1 MRELLRFWTAGVG
14 VDVDGVDDW
23 LANELRIAGSGM
35 LPTAESRPSGEP
47 QCLLTIDSSKEGV
60 SRFGGRD
67 LDRDPQVAAATIL
80 TAVDRAALAATR
92 CLTIHAAALEGAAG
106 AAVVPGPSGMGK
118 STLAGAAMQS
128 GLRLLSDEAACLDPD
143 DLGVRPHARPLGL
156 SPTSRA
162 LLGVDGPPTESAQ
175 EWAVAP
181 GLLGR
186 CAPPSGSS
194 PVALV
199 VLAERVGGPAH
210 WAPASRADG
219 ATALLASCL
228 NTGPAAAWSPEEAWV
243 LVTRLMP
250 GVTVARLR
258 YDSPHDAAQ
267 LLLRRLSGS
276 AETPA
281 PLEREVATSP
291 G

>member
-1 MRELLRFWTAGVG
+1 MRQLLRFWTAGVG

-23 LANELRIAGSGM
+23 LAAELRIAGSGM
-35 LPTAESRPSGEP
+35 LPSAEDRRAGGA
-47 QCLLTIDSSKEGV
+47 QCLLTIDSPREGA

-67 LDRDPQVAAATIL
+67 LDRDPRVAAASIL

-92 CLTIHAAALEGAAG
+92 CLTIHAAALEGAVG

-118 STLAGAAMQS
+118 STLAGAAMRS

-143 DLGVRPHARPLGL
+143 DLRLRPHARPLGL
-156 SPTSRA
+156 SPTSRG
-162 LLGVDGPPTESAQ
+162 LLGVDGGPADSAQ

-186 CAPPSGSS
+186 CAPSTASC

-199 VLAERVGGPAH
+199 VLAERVDGPAH

-228 NTGPAAAWSPEEAWV
+228 NTGPGAAWSPEEAWL

-267 LLLRRLSGS
+267 LLLQRLSSS
-276 AETPA
+276 AETPL
-281 PLEREVATSP
+281 PLEREVAT
-291 G
+291 GLG